1 VGARN
6 RTYHSLS
13 RQQVRVL
20 PSRVE
25 IQNLHNDAFDVEQ
38 VTKKFSGDYTKVYFD
53 FQEGRRAFRILQ
65 PQ

>member
-1 VGARN
+1 
-6 RTYHSLS
+6 
-13 RQQVRVL
+13 
-20 PSRVE
+20 VE